1 MKEKI
6 LKNCRIIDP
15 SQKINEI
22 GSILI
27 DDNGKIKDLGK
38 NVKISKSSTKTE
50 EIDCDKRIAIPGIID
65 MNVFVGEPGF
75 EYKENFRTLTQA
87 ALAGGVTSVVTMPNT
102 KPLID
107 NVSMVDFI
115 IRRGRDKSNLNIFPA
130 ACLTREMAGKEMV
143 EFGLLNSRGIIA
155 FTDPYQAIQ
164 NTEIMSRIMDYASDM
179 GVLIMQHVEDYELSK
194 DGCIN
199 EGEIATRLG
208 LQSIPSIAEK
218 IIIERDLTLLE
229 EFPCRY
235 HINQIS
241 SQKSVEVIKKNK
253 KNGKKFTTGVS
264 INHLSLNDNDIGDFK
279 TFLKFAPPLRSEND
293 RKSLISAINSDLIDV
308 IVSAHKPEDEESKRL
323 PFAQAASGSIGV
335 ETLLP
340 LALELYHNKSV
351 DLLKLIELLT
361 INPAKIL
368 KIDKGTLK
376 VGSDAD
382 ICIFDPDKP
391 WKVDANKLK
400 SKSKNAAIENKSLQ
414 GKVLMTFLKGQL
426 VYS

>member
-22 GSILI
+22 GGILI

-50 EIDCDKRIAIPGIID
+50 EFDCDKRIAIPGIID

-130 ACLTREMAGKEMV
+130 ACLTREMAGREMV
-143 EFGLLNSRGIIA
+143 EFGLLNSRGIIG

-194 DGCIN
+194 NGCIN
-199 EGEIATRLG
+199 EGEMATRLG

-253 KNGKKFTTGVS
+253 NNGKKFTTGVS

-293 RKSLISAINSDLIDV
+293 RKSLITAINSDLIDV

-351 DLLKLIELLT
+351 DLLKLIELIT
-361 INPAKIL
+361 ANPAKIL

-382 ICIFDPDKP
+382 ICIFDIDKP

>member
-50 EIDCDKRIAIPGIID
+50 EIDCDKKIAIPGIID

-293 RKSLISAINSDLIDV
+293 RKSLIAAINSDLIDV

-323 PFAQAASGSIGV
+323 PFAQAATGSIGV